1 MSGNVVSWWYVAL
14 ALGTFTVCTA
24 QAADGPY
31 KVIYVET
38 FSMEAEINK
47 LAKEGWVLRAITTSN
62 QCSDRKPDGTKKSPE
77 CQVIIFE
84 RRN

>member
-1 MSGNVVSWWYVAL
+1 MSRNVFSWQYVAL
-14 ALGTFTVCTA
+14 ALGIFTVCTT

-62 QCSDRKPDGTKKSPE
+62 QCSDRKTDGTKKSPE